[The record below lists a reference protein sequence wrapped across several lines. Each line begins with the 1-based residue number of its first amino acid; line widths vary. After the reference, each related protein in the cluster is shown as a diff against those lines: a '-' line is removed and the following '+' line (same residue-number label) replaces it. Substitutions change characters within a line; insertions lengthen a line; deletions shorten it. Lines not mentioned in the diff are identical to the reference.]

1 MPYHEYHPDF
11 RQNQVRAIVSA
22 VDSGNC
28 VSVVGAPSV
37 GKTNLLRFLS
47 QDENQPE
54 ERNSPWLRYAD
65 LNRRH
70 ERGRLVAIHIDPNLL
85 LPPLNADGD
94 DIAARSW
101 PGFEL
106 LAHRVRRRGDLY
118 PRLATEPHHAAPRP
132 DAALEKLAR
141 RVERY
146 QKLFVN
152 AHDLLV
158 DDEPLVGHLAL
169 RHFENLLEAVL
180 EGHRLANTPVR
191 LVFLIDEFEQLLAAL
206 PDYFFIALRGL
217 RDRFKYRLMYVVF
230 TRNRLWRV
238 AGARAQALEPFI
250 ELFGDREVWLGPYGD
265 EDAWRM
271 IERLEKRTLRRDDHA
286 LGLIIRATGG
296 FAGLLRA
303 SFQHTDALGDVP
315 ADDFAAAARVLYPKG
330 NVRAECETLLRALTD
345 REIAALYAVA
355 DGQDGLEGALA
366 DELARK
372 SLLRTQEGRLRV
384 WPLLLEEYIR
394 NNPQRPTGR
403 VMPRPATLP
412 EQP

>member
-1 MPYHEYHPDF
+1 MPYQQYHPDF
-11 RQNQVRAIVSA
+11 RQSEVRAIIEA

-37 GKTNLLRFLS
+37 GKTNLLRFLT
-47 QDENQPE
+47 QEETRLE
-54 ERNSPWLRYAD
+54 ERDSPWFRYVD
-65 LNRRH
+65 LEKRP
-70 ERGRLVAIHIDPNLL
+70 ERGRLAVIHIDPNLL
-85 LPPLNADGD
+85 LPPLNAHTQ

-118 PRLATEPHHAAPRP
+118 PRLSKHAERR
-132 DAALEKLAR
+132 ALAGAEVSGMER

-146 QKLFVN
+146 QEVFLG
-152 AHDLLV
+152 AHGRIVGDELLA
-158 DDEPLVGHLAL
+158 GHLAL
-169 RHFENLLEAVL
+169 RHFENLLESVL
-180 EGHRLANTPVR
+180 EGHRLTQTPVR

-230 TRNRLWRV
+230 TRNRLWDV
-238 AGARAQALEPFI
+238 AGARAQTLEPFV
-250 ELFGDREVWLGPYGD
+250 ELFADHVVWLGPYSD
-265 EDAWRM
+265 ADAWRM
-271 IERLEKRTLRRDDHA
+271 IDRLEKRMVRRDDHA

-303 SFQHTDALGDVP
+303 AFQHTETLATVP
-315 ADDFAAAARVLYPKG
+315 ADDFLTTARVLYRKG

-345 REIAALYAVA
+345 REIGALYQVA
-355 DGQDGLEGALA
+355 SGATDVDDALV
-366 DELARK
+366 DELMHK
-372 SLLRTQEGRLRV
+372 SLLRLLDGRLCV

-394 NNPQRPTGR
+394 NTPERPGGR
-403 VMPRPATLP
+403 VMPRPTTLP
-412 EQP
+412 EVP

>member
-1 MPYHEYHPDF
+1 MPYDEYHPDF
-11 RQNQVRAIVSA
+11 RQDEVRAIVEA
-22 VDSGNC
+22 VDGGNC

-47 QDENQPE
+47 QDPTQPE
-54 ERNSPWLRYAD
+54 ARNSPWMRYAD
-65 LNRRH
+65 LDKRH
-70 ERGRLVAIHIDPNLL
+70 ERGRLVAIWIDPNVL
-85 LPPLNADGD
+85 LPPLNADAQ

-106 LAHRVRRRGDLY
+106 LTHRVRRRRDLY
-118 PRLATEPHHAAPRP
+118 PRLTVRSDRLTSPP
-132 DAALEKLAR
+132 DAELQDVAKRLEY
-141 RVERY
+141 Y
-146 QKLFVN
+146 QAVFRN
-152 AHDLLV
+152 AHDRVV

-180 EGHRLANTPVR
+180 EGQRLTHTPVR
-191 LVFLIDEFEQLLAAL
+191 LVFLIDEFEQWLAAL
-206 PDYFFIALRGL
+206 PDYFFVALRGL
-217 RDRFKYRLMYVVF
+217 RDRFKYRVMYVAF
-230 TRNRLWRV
+230 TRNRLWHV
-238 AGARAQALEPFI
+238 AGERAPALEPFI

-271 IERLEKRTLRRDDHA
+271 IERLEKRMVRRDDKA
-286 LGLIIRATGG
+286 LGLIIRTTGG

-303 SFQHTDALGDVP
+303 AFQHTGALADVP
-315 ADDFAAAARVLYPKG
+315 ANDFATAARVLYPNG

-355 DGQDGLEGALA
+355 AGQDDVDGATA
-366 DELARK
+366 EELARK
-372 SLLRTQEGRLRV
+372 SLLRTPDGRLQV

-394 NNPQRPTGR
+394 RNPTRPAGR
-403 VMPRPATLP
+403 AMPRPATLP